1 MYSISG
7 ITTSDSHTY
16 LRSFSEINNGVT
28 QSGTTLTLDLSTGQ
42 NFEVTLSGNIDQIN
56 LTNPPSDASAMS
68 FTIKFTQPSGTPHN
82 VDIDDVRITPFADA
96 NKVSVKWP
104 GGVVPVMS
112 QAANAVDIYS
122 FKSFDVSNLNTSGLY
137 GIIGG
142 QNFV

>member
-1 MYSISG
+1 M
-7 ITTSDSHTY
+7 
-16 LRSFSEINNGVT
+16 RSFSETNNSVT
-28 QSGTTLTLDLSTGQ
+28 QSAGILTLDLSTGQ
-42 NFEVTLSGNIDQIN
+42 NFEVTLSANVIEIR
-56 LTNPPSDASAMS
+56 LANPPSDASAMS
-68 FTIKFTQPSGTPHN
+68 FTVKFTQPSGTFHN
-82 VDIDDVRITPFADA
+82 VDIDDVRVTPFAA
-96 NKVSVKWP
+96 SNRVSVKWP

>member
-1 MYSISG
+1 MSYS
-7 ITTSDSHTY
+7 
-16 LRSFSEINNGVT
+16 NQV
-28 QSGTTLTLDLSTGQ
+28 
-42 NFEVTLSGNIDQIN
+42 DQIN

-68 FTIKFTQPSGTPHN
+68 FTIKFTQPSGTFHT
-82 VDIDDVRITPFADA
+82 VDIDDVRISPFAGA
-96 NKVSVKWP
+96 NKIAVRWP

-112 QAANAVDIYS
+112 QAVNAVDIYS